1 MLLSDII
8 KNKHLIKVKNFK
20 VDKRIK
26 YITSN
31 SKLVRKDSILIVD
44 YRKNFKLNYISEAIN
59 KGTVAII
66 TNRLEKNIIVPQFLF
81 ENLEQISIDISLKLK
96 KRPPSNIIGITGTNG
111 KTSVVWIVSNII
123 KLSGKNVKSLG
134 TLGYFK
140 NLKKIS
146 DTNLTTPEIED
157 LYQYAFDS
165 YSKKKNLYLKYQV
178 IQYLK
183 KE

>member
-8 KNKHLIKVKNFK
+8 KNKNLIKVTNFK
-20 VDKRIK
+20 IDKKIK

-31 SKLVRKDSILIVD
+31 SKLIRKDSILIAD
-44 YRKNFKLNYISEAIN
+44 YSKNFKLNYISEAIK
-59 KGTVAII
+59 KGAVAII
-66 TNRLEKNIIVPQFLF
+66 TNRLENNITVPQFLF
-81 ENLEQISIDISLKLK
+81 ENLEQILRDLVSKLK
-96 KRPPSNIIGITGTNG
+96 KIPPKNIIGITGTNG
-111 KTSVVWIVSNII
+111 KTSVVWLVSNII
-123 KLSGKNVKSLG
+123 KLSGQNVKSLG

-165 YSKKKNLYLKYQV
+165 YSKKNEFV
-178 IQYLK
+178 F
-183 KE
+183 EV